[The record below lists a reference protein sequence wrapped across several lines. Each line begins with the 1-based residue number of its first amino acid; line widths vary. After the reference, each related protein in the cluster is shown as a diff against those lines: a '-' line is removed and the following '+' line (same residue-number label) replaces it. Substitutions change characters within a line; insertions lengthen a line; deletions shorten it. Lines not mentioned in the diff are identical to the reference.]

1 MLYVYYALLKQENGM
16 ILITINTVGLIVET
30 AYLVIYLIYATPYS
44 RILTTRIILILNLG
58 TYGLVIFIT
67 SCAFKGE
74 GQITAAGWTCA
85 VFSVCVFIAPLS
97 IMCRVIKTKS
107 VRYMPLA
114 LSVML
119 TLCAVIWFF
128 YGLLTHDYF
137 IAFPNIL
144 GFTFSIAQIALYAY
158 HRNQPAQNAAEQELS
173 THPNVNEEQP
183 ADARFV
189 HGGGDHISGPV
200 CSNLPIDNA
209 VDNRDEVQEIHPI
222 TIMVVV

>member
-97 IMCRVIKTKS
+97 IM
-107 VRYMPLA
+107 
-114 LSVML
+114 
-119 TLCAVIWFF
+119 
-128 YGLLTHDYF
+128 
-137 IAFPNIL
+137 FPNIL